1 MLCLLSL
8 DEVQTSV
15 LVTTTLSL
23 SWGPRVA
30 FQAKATPRVDVAEV
44 PSVPSSQQA
53 LCVKSCFDQF
63 PGSFGDGTPG
73 SLVTPPS
80 GLSFLL
86 VTLSGKTL
94 TMNEDP
100 GLLVSELLDKIA
112 GLSAL
117 PSSAFYL
124 TLGHTRLNELDTLK
138 SAGLQ
143 RDALLRMRG
152 RLLDG
157 TVRCATWVGAG
168 LDEIIASGA

>member
-1 MLCLLSL
+1 M
-8 DEVQTSV
+8 
-15 LVTTTLSL
+15 
-23 SWGPRVA
+23 
-30 FQAKATPRVDVAEV
+30 DVAEV

-53 LCVKSCFDQF
+53 LCVMSCFDQF
-63 PGSFGDGTPG
+63 PGSFGDCTPS

-86 VTLSGKTL
+86 VTL
-94 TMNEDP
+94 EDP

-124 TLGHTRLNELDTLK
+124 TFGHTRLNESGTLK

-152 RLLDG
+152 RLPCRHITRTPQPPSPWFMALFGVQHGWVLPWTRPLLPVLDSS
-157 TVRCATWVGAG
+157 VC
-168 LDEIIASGA
+168 